1 MDGSAAATAAAAG
14 GAGTGGGDARARHS
28 VRPGDPARRR
38 PWSTSPGSTGLDKS
52 GALCNASRSLPES
65 PTRSLR
71 WAGLLGLD
79 SSQDGAGQETI
90 TAPESSAQLIIG
102 QKSVQPWPNGFHR
115 GRKARQPWGS
125 TAILWSFVDRRVR
138 WPVSQ
143 SFNQGGAAPA
153 LRPGTGSPRLGAP
166 APGWLQPPA
175 RRDRGPVAAPR

>member
-1 MDGSAAATAAAAG
+1 MDGSAAARAVAAG

-28 VRPGDPARRR
+28 VGPGDPARRR
-38 PWSTSPGSTGLDKS
+38 PWSTSPESTGLDKS

-65 PTRSLR
+65 LTRSLR

-79 SSQDGAGQETI
+79 SSQDSACQEAI
-90 TAPESSAQLIIG
+90 TAPEPSAQLIIG
-102 QKSVQPWPNGFHR
+102 HKSVQPWPNVFPHVR
-115 GRKARQPWGS
+115 LVRQPWGRL
-125 TAILWSFVDRRVR
+125 AILWSFVDRRVR

-143 SFNQGGAAPA
+143 SFSQGGAAPA

-175 RRDRGPVAAPR
+175 QRARGPVAAPR